1 MRAVEKTVLVS
12 LSTSAREKIEAG
24 DSMDELE
31 GLSRAAGAVVLE
43 KVFQVRPRPSPRYF
57 IGEGKVEE
65 LKALR
70 EKVEAETFIFDHRLS
85 PTQQRNLEA
94 ALEVKVIDRTQL
106 ILDIFA
112 RRARS
117 TEGKL
122 QVELAQLKDLLPRL
136 AGRGKSLS
144 RLGGGIGTRGPG
156 EKKLETDRRHIQDRI
171 TKIQR
176 EVRAVAKRR
185 SGQRLSRKESLIP
198 MVALV
203 GYTSVGKSTLFNRLA
218 EESTPTSPSLFATLD
233 PLVRRARFAD
243 GLPYFLS
250 DTVGFI
256 RKLPVELVVSFRA
269 TLEEVLEA
277 DQVVHVI
284 DLSAPSADAQA
295 EAVAKILAD
304 IGAADIPVLRAY
316 NKIDRLPDRGALLA
330 RNAAAEEAVYLSA
343 AAGDGVDDLKDRL
356 RSRLYRGLRA
366 FDLRLPK
373 AVPGLAASLGHRAL
387 ILKKQEDGD
396 YHVLRVMADPGQMV
410 DLAPFIT
417 RGE

>member
-1 MRAVEKTVLVS
+1 VKPVEKAVLVN

-24 DSMDELE
+24 ESMDELE
-31 GLSRAAGAVVLE
+31 SLSRAAGAVALE
-43 KVFQVRPRPSPRYF
+43 KAFQVRPAPSPRYF

-70 EKVEAETFIFDHRLS
+70 ERVGAETFIFDHKLS

-94 ALEVKVIDRTQL
+94 ALEAKVIDRTQL

-122 QVELAQLKDLLPRL
+122 QVELAQLKYLLPRL

-185 SGQRLSRKESLIP
+185 SGQRRSRKESLIP

-218 EESTPTSPSLFATLD
+218 EASTPTSPSLFATLD

-277 DQVVHVI
+277 DQIVHVI
-284 DLSAPSADAQA
+284 DLSAPAADAQA
-295 EAVAKILAD
+295 EAVTKILSD
-304 IGAADIPVLRAY
+304 IEAAEIPVLRAY
-316 NKIDRLPDRGALLA
+316 NKIDLLPGRGELLA
-330 RNAAAEEAVYLSA
+330 RNAAGEDAVYLSA
-343 AAGDGVDDLKDRL
+343 ATGDGLEDLKARL
-356 RSRLYRGLRA
+356 RARMYQGLKS
-366 FDLRLPK
+366 FDFRLPK
-373 AVPGLAASLGHRAL
+373 AVPDLAVSLGRRAL

-396 YHVLRVMADPGQMV
+396 YHILRVMADPGKVV